1 MIYNNLLEALKIQ
14 SKENALN
21 ICMKAL
27 ENGEIGVVDL
37 YEKVLTPVLN
47 NIIEEYEDHEELIWK
62 EHVRSGI
69 IRTIV
74 ENSYPYVMKT
84 RRKLNMRI
92 NKGVIVLCPR
102 FEDHEIGARMVN
114 DFFTIAGYNATFI
127 GGNTPE
133 KTLLQA
139 IECIKPRYIS
149 MSITNFYNLVAAK
162 DTIELIKRESPYTMK
177 FLLGG
182 YAFSKDNNYHKEIGG
197 DLLLKSF
204 NDILELEWVI
214 LK

>member
-1 MIYNNLLEALKIQ
+1 MYDKLLEALKNQ
-14 SKENALN
+14 DKEASLK
-21 ICMKAL
+21 ICMEAL
-27 ENGEIGVVDL
+27 GKGEIEVVDL
-37 YEKVLTPVLN
+37 YENILARVLN
-47 NIIEEYEDHEELIWK
+47 NIVEEYADDDELIWK

-84 RRKLNMRI
+84 RRKLNQI
-92 NKGVIVLCPR
+92 KDKGVIVLCPR
-102 FEDHEIGARMVN
+102 FEDHEIGARMVT
-114 DFFTIAGYNATFI
+114 DFFTMAGYDAIFI

-133 KTLLQA
+133 NTILQA
-139 IECIKPRYIS
+139 IESVRPRYIS
-149 MSITNFYNLVAAK
+149 MSITNYYNLIAAK
-162 DTIELIKRESPYTMK
+162 NTIESIKRESPYSMK

-182 YAFSKDNNYHKEIGG
+182 YAFRNNNYHKDIGG

-204 NDILELEWVI
+204 NDILQLEEVI

>member
-1 MIYNNLLEALKIQ
+1 MYNRLLESLKNQ
-14 SKENALN
+14 DKEASLN
-21 ICMKAL
+21 ICMEAL
-27 ENGEIGVVDL
+27 DQGQIGVVDL
-37 YEKVLTPVLN
+37 YENVLRPALN
-47 NIIEEYEDHEELIWK
+47 NIIEEYEDDEELIWK

-69 IRTIV
+69 IRTII
-74 ENSYPYVMKT
+74 ENSYPYVMKA
-84 RRKLNMRI
+84 RKRLNRRI

-102 FEDHEIGARMVN
+102 FEDHEIGARMAN

-133 KTLLQA
+133 ETILQA
-139 IECIKPRYIS
+139 IEHTRPRYIS
-149 MSITNFYNLVAAK
+149 MSITNYYNLIAAK

-182 YAFSKDNNYHKEIGG
+182 YAFTKDNNYHKDIGG

-204 NDILELEWVI
+204 KDILELEGVI
-214 LK
+214 LG